1 MCLLSLHIDIGTRC
15 IPNMKT
21 CSVYHWNQN
30 RNKVENKCSHY
41 SRGIYLSVYLTIKL
55 CFFVCLKDKT
65 CLRMAIPAYCF
76 SIFESIFGVLFCLLI
91 QKLILGCETIWQSM
105 RKFLWAVWSV
115 SIFLDMN
122 KEEKFLFWKLY
133 IGMVWIFYTFSL
145 DLKT

>member
-1 MCLLSLHIDIGTRC
+1 MS
-15 IPNMKT
+15 
-21 CSVYHWNQN
+21 
-30 RNKVENKCSHY
+30 
-41 SRGIYLSVYLTIKL
+41 
-55 CFFVCLKDKT
+55 
-65 CLRMAIPAYCF
+65 RMAIPAYCF

-122 KEEKFLFWKLY
+122 KEETFLFWKLY

-145 DLKT
+145 DLKTWELKNFWKFRCTNFSERKGINFCRVQMIYVHPLILNYPLQYAKRLSNITAR